1 MTDHLT
7 VTTPSGRALRV
18 HTAGDPAHPCVF
30 VLHGSPSS
38 GMLYPPNV
46 EDAAA
51 HGLRLVSYDRPG
63 YGGSTSH
70 PGRTV
75 GDAAAD
81 VLAIADHLGADRF
94 AVWGHSGGGPHA
106 LGCAAL
112 LGDRAAACAALSG
125 PAPWGAEGLD
135 WTAGMGE
142 GNVEDF
148 TLAVAGGPAYDARLV
163 EIREE
168 LLSADEHGVF
178 EAMQTLLT
186 PVDRAELTGEVAA
199 FLAAATAEGLAPG
212 VEGMRGDDQ
221 AFVQPWG
228 FDLAAIP
235 GPLRIYHGHH
245 DRFVPVSHGEW
256 LAAQIPA
263 AEAHISADEGH
274 LTLYTRGA
282 RECHAWFAELL
293 AG

>member
-1 MTDHLT
+1 MACGWSP
-7 VTTPSGRALRV
+7 TT
-18 HTAGDPAHPCVF
+18 DPATAARRRIPDARWVTPPPTC
-30 VLHGSPSS
+30 SPSPTTS
-38 GMLYPPNV
+38 G
-46 EDAAA
+46 
-51 HGLRLVSYDRPG
+51 H
-63 YGGSTSH
+63 
-70 PGRTV
+70 
-75 GDAAAD
+75 
-81 VLAIADHLGADRF
+81 RF
-94 AVWGHSGGGPHA
+94 AVWGHSGGGPHTLA
-106 LGCAAL
+106 CAAL
-112 LGDRAAACAALSG
+112 LGDRAVACAALAG

-163 EIREE
+163 EIRQE
-168 LLSADEHGVF
+168 LLSADEQGVF

-199 FLAAATAEGLAPG
+199 YLAAATAEGLAPG

-228 FDLAAIP
+228 FDLTAIP

-245 DRFVPVSHGEW
+245 DRFVPASHGQW

-263 AEAHISADEGH
+263 AEAHISAEDGH

>member
-1 MTDHLT
+1 M
-7 VTTPSGRALRV
+7 V
-18 HTAGDPAHPCVF
+18 
-30 VLHGSPSS
+30 
-38 GMLYPPNV
+38 
-46 EDAAA
+46 
-51 HGLRLVSYDRPG
+51 
-63 YGGSTSH
+63 
-70 PGRTV
+70 
-75 GDAAAD
+75 
-81 VLAIADHLGADRF
+81 
-94 AVWGHSGGGPHA
+94 
-106 LGCAAL
+106 
-112 LGDRAAACAALSG
+112 ACAALAG

-148 TLAVAGGPAYDARLV
+148 ALAVAGGPAYEARLV
-163 EIREE
+163 EMREE
-168 LLSADEHGVF
+168 LLSADEQGVF
-178 EAMQTLLT
+178 EAMQTLLS
-186 PVDRAELTGEVAA
+186 PVDRAELTGEIAA

-221 AFVQPWG
+221 AFVHPWG
-228 FDLAAIP
+228 FDLATIP
-235 GPLRIYHGHH
+235 GPLRIYHGRQ

-263 AEAHISADEGH
+263 AEAHISEDDGH